1 LAGPDGRLPQW
12 TDWWQE
18 KDVAAMFPDD
28 ERLRAAVTAE
38 QPRLPLSYYTEQVP
52 APDGWA
58 GHRCGYLVFSE
69 AYTHEA
75 DEAGRRGWTVRSLP
89 GEHLHQIVD
98 PAGVAAALTGIAG

>member
-1 LAGPDGRLPQW
+1 M
-12 TDWWQE
+12 
-18 KDVAAMFPDD
+18 AAMFPDG

-52 APDGWA
+52 APDEWA

-69 AYTHEA
+69 AYAHEA
-75 DEAGRRGWTVRSLP
+75 DEARRRGWTVHSLP

-98 PAGVAAALTGIAG
+98 PAGVAAALTGLAG